1 MTTTDRAGA
10 SLDVARIREDFP
22 ILKRVVHGHP
32 LVYLDNAATS
42 QKPRQVIEALTR
54 YYETSNANIHRAL
67 HTLGE
72 EATAAYE
79 EAREK
84 VARFIN
90 APSPECIV
98 FTRNTSESINL
109 VAYAWGGANVS
120 EGDELVVTQLEH
132 HSNFVPWQQL
142 AKEKDAEFVVIGL
155 KDDQSLDLDGGIAQ
169 YVNERTKMV
178 AFPHVNNTVGTIT
191 PAKELVAEAHRNG
204 ALTLIDGAQSAPH
217 MPVDV
222 QDLDC
227 DFFAFS
233 AHKMLGP
240 TGVGVLYARPGL
252 LDEMPPFLTG
262 GEMIA
267 KVSIDETTWN
277 DVPAKFEA
285 GTPNIADVIAFGAAI
300 DYLAELGMANV
311 RAHEMEITEYALR
324 RLRQMESLTIYGPED
339 VKDRGG
345 VISFNYP
352 DVHPHD
358 VGTVVDRYGVAIR
371 SGHGCNQP
379 LMRCLDISGVARA
392 SFYVYNT
399 HEEVDVL
406 IEALGEVGSRFSR

>member
-1 MTTTDRAGA
+1 MRTTDRTGA
-10 SLDVARIREDFP
+10 SLDVARLREEFP
-22 ILKRVVHGHP
+22 ILKRQVHGRP

-42 QKPRQVIEALTR
+42 QKPRQVIDALTR

-79 EAREK
+79 EARAK

-109 VAYAWGGANVS
+109 VSYAWGRPNVG
-120 EGDELVVTQLEH
+120 EGDEIVTTQLEH

-142 AKEKDAEFVVIGL
+142 AKEKGAKFVVIGL
-155 KDDQSLDLDGGIAQ
+155 KSDQTLDLDGGLSQ

-178 AFPHVNNTVGTIT
+178 AFTHVNNTVGSIS
-191 PAKELVAEAHRNG
+191 PAKELVAEAHKAG
-204 ALTLIDGAQSAPH
+204 ALTLVDAAQSVPH
-217 MPVDV
+217 LPVDV

-227 DFFAFS
+227 DFLAFS

-267 KVSIDETTWN
+267 KVSVDETTWN
-277 DVPAKFEA
+277 EVPAKFEA
-285 GTPNIADVIAFGAAI
+285 GTPNIADVIAFGSAI
-300 DYLAELGMANV
+300 DYLTNLGMENV

-324 RLRQMESLTIYGPED
+324 RLRQMESLTIYGPSD
-339 VKDRGG
+339 VEDRGG

-352 DVHPHD
+352 GVHPHD
-358 VGTVVDRYGVAIR
+358 VGTVVDRHGVAIR

-406 IEALGEVGSRFSR
+406 IEALGEVGSRFNR

>member
-1 MTTTDRAGA
+1 MTTTDRTGA

-22 ILKRVVHGHP
+22 ILKRQVYGRP

-42 QKPRQVIEALTR
+42 QKPRQVIDALTR

-79 EAREK
+79 DARAK
-84 VARFIN
+84 VARFVN

-109 VAYAWGGANVS
+109 VAYAWGRANVG
-120 EGDELVVTQLEH
+120 EGDEIVSTIMEH

-142 AKEKDAEFVVIGL
+142 AKERGAKFVVIGV
-155 KDDQSLDLDGGIAQ
+155 KDDQTLDLDEGLSR
-169 YVNERTKMV
+169 YLNERTKIV
-178 AFPHVNNTVGTIT
+178 AFTHVNNTVGTIN
-191 PAKELVAEAHRNG
+191 PAKELIAGAHRSG
-204 ALTLIDGAQSAPH
+204 ALTLVDAAQSVPH
-217 MPVDV
+217 LPLDV
-222 QDLDC
+222 QELDC
-227 DFFAFS
+227 DFLAFS

-267 KVSIDETTWN
+267 KVSIEETTWN
-277 DVPAKFEA
+277 DVPGKFEA

-300 DYLAELGMANV
+300 DYLTEIGMENV
-311 RAHEMEITEYALR
+311 RSHEMEITEYALR
-324 RLRQMESLTIYGPED
+324 RLRQMESLTIYGPDGVE
-339 VKDRGG
+339 KRGG
-345 VISFNYP
+345 VVSFNYP
-352 DVHPHD
+352 GVHPHD
-358 VGTVVDRYGVAIR
+358 VGTVVDRHGVAIR

-379 LMRCLDISGVARA
+379 LMRSLDVSGVARA
-392 SFYVYNT
+392 SFYIYNT
-399 HEEVDVL
+399 PEEVDVL
-406 IEALGEVGSRFSR
+406 IEALGEVGSRFAR